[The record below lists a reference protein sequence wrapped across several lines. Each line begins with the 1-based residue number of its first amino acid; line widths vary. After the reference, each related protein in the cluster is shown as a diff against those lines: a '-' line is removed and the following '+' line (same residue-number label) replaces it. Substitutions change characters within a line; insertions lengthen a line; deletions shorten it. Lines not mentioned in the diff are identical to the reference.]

1 VTPELGKHGRDTAY
15 RFADSHVD
23 SFAAWDLLVFLHHRP
38 ETAEAPS
45 GFATLLG
52 RKEDDLVV
60 ALDHLTSTGAV
71 RRVEEEDSSR
81 YCLSKNA
88 QLREDLGAF
97 VELCAIKECR
107 LEIVRRVLASY
118 T

>member
-1 VTPELGKHGRDTAY
+1 MTPDLGRQGRDAAY
-15 RFADSHVD
+15 RFADHHVD

-38 ETAEAPS
+38 ETVEAAS

-52 RKEDDLVV
+52 RKPDDLVV

-71 RRVEEEDSSR
+71 RVAVDDEARR
-81 YCLSKNA
+81 YRLSDDA
-88 QLREDLGAF
+88 RLREDLGAF
-97 VELCAIKECR
+97 VELCSIKECR
-107 LEIVRRVLASY
+107 LEIVRKVLASY